1 MRELLRAC
9 YYALDKKPLL
19 EADINFAEKEMI
31 KIALKKLKGTDMELL
46 LKNSG
51 LI

>member
-1 MRELLRAC
+1 M
-9 YYALDKKPLL
+9 

-31 KIALKKLKGTDMELL
+31 KIALKKIKGTDMELL